1 MKKINYVS
9 THKTFGDDTISSHS
23 SLNIPGVHYELE
35 SLYDFVDS
43 SNSFVECPVWSHKAK
58 RSFLVRSPIDV
69 EFRFESSDDDFYL
82 VYPDSN
88 EISGD
93 SMVFL
98 SDSRNKTWKGDGR
111 PTVQLSFPTYV
122 FWTKEKNI
130 WIEVS
135 PYPLTAVNNNYV
147 SVGGW
152 WNLSNWIRPTS
163 FGMQIVDV
171 NKPVKIK
178 RGDVIYQ
185 VSFHSKN
192 LNDSYKLINSD
203 SIPENVM
210 KKINQNVSLKH
221 VIHNLSAK
229 FLFTQQ
235 KESKCPFAFLF
246 NK

>member
-9 THKTFGDDTISSHS
+9 THKTVGYDSISSHS
-23 SLNIPGVHYELE
+23 PLNMPGVHYELE
-35 SLYDFVDS
+35 SLYSYVDPSNLFVD
-43 SNSFVECPVWSHKAK
+43 CPVWSHKAK
-58 RSFLVRSPIDV
+58 RSFLVRSPINV
-69 EFRFESSDDDFYL
+69 EFKFESSDSEFYL

-88 EISGD
+88 EIAAD

-98 SDSRNKTWKGDGR
+98 SNSANKTWQGDGR

-122 FWTKEKNI
+122 FWTKEKDI

-135 PYPLTAVNNNYV
+135 PYPLTAVNNNYI

-152 WNLSNWIRPTS
+152 WNLSNWTRPTS

-192 LNDSYKLINSD
+192 LNDSYQLINSD
-203 SIPENVM
+203 CVPNSVM
-210 KKINQNVSLKH
+210 KKINQNVSLKDF
-221 VIHNLSAK
+221 ISNLSGK
-229 FLFTQQ
+229 FLFGQQ